1 MALVDD
7 LVTTVLL
14 ASAAFFVAL
23 AFGLL
28 IRYRQVSQKITSSSD
43 LGRDLWQAL
52 EQRMKKQDE
61 RILDVMA
68 RLEVVQSRVLAAT
81 AAQTT
86 AAPLPAPVLPR
97 EAPPSEGTMLDVT
110 PSPPAEQRPES
121 QPESQTS
128 QMSQGPVREIQ
139 LDETQ
144 LKVVNLLGESP
155 KNTRQLTDA
164 IGLSR
169 EHTARLM
176 KALFEAGVV
185 SRNDATKPF
194 VYQLTDHG
202 RSFLPVSP
210 GGSSS

>member
-7 LVTTVLL
+7 LVTAVLL

-28 IRYRQVSQKITSSSD
+28 IRYRQLSQKITASSD

-61 RILDVMA
+61 RILDVMG
-68 RLEVVQSRVLAAT
+68 RLEVIQSRVLAA
-81 AAQTT
+81 
-86 AAPLPAPVLPR
+86 PAPQPPASSPPVSTPAALPS
-97 EAPPSEGTMLDVT
+97 PPQDVVTDVT
-110 PSPPAEQRPES
+110 PTVPPVQPHES
-121 QPESQTS
+121 QEESHTS
-128 QMSQGPVREIQ
+128 QAPSNQVRF
-139 LDETQ
+139 DETQ
-144 LKVVNLLGESP
+144 LKVIGLLAENP

-164 IGLSR
+164 IGMSR

-185 SRNDATKPF
+185 TRNDTTKPF
-194 VYQLTDHG
+194 VYQLTDEG
-202 RSFLPVSP
+202 RRHLPASP
-210 GGSSS
+210 N

>member
-1 MALVDD
+1 MALADD
-7 LVTTVLL
+7 LVTAVLL
-14 ASAAFFVAL
+14 ASVAFFVAL

-28 IRYRQVSQKITSSSD
+28 IRYRQVSQRISSSTD

-61 RILDVMA
+61 RILDIMA
-68 RLEVVQSRVLAAT
+68 RLEVVQSRVLMAAAVQ
-81 AAQTT
+81 AAANQSPTPT
-86 AAPLPAPVLPR
+86 LAPQPQPNR
-97 EAPPSEGTMLDVT
+97 EAVT
-110 PSPPAEQRPES
+110 GVMSPSPLVQ
-121 QPESQTS
+121 QPESQLVPSTS
-128 QMSQGPVREIQ
+128 QVPPQEIR

-144 LKVVNLLGESP
+144 LRVVNLLAENP

-185 SRNDATKPF
+185 ARDDATKPF
-194 VYQLTDHG
+194 VYRLTDEG
-202 RSFLPVSP
+202 KRYLSP
-210 GGSSS
+210 ASG

>member
-7 LVTTVLL
+7 LVTGVLL

-28 IRYRQVSQKITSSSD
+28 IRYRQVSQKITASSD
-43 LGRDLWQAL
+43 LGRDLWLAL

-61 RILDVMA
+61 RILDVMG
-68 RLEVVQSRVLAAT
+68 RLEVIQSRVLTAAT
-81 AAQTT
+81 VQV
-86 AAPLPAPVLPR
+86 P
-97 EAPPSEGTMLDVT
+97 
-110 PSPPAEQRPES
+110 PSPPTASTSAAQQSPPQKVVVDVMPTVPPVQ
-121 QPESQTS
+121 QPESQEESRAS
-128 QMSQGPVREIQ
+128 QPPSNEIR

-144 LKVVNLLGESP
+144 LKVIGLLAESP

-164 IGLSR
+164 IGMSR

-176 KALFEAGVV
+176 KELFEGGLV

-194 VYQLTDHG
+194 VYQLNDQG
-202 RSFLPVSP
+202 RRHLPLNPS
-210 GGSSS
+210 